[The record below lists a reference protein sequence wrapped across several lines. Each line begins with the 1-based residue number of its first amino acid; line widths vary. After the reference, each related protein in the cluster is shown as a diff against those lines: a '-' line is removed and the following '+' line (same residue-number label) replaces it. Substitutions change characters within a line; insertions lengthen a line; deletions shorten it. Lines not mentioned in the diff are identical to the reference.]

1 MGWGLGN
8 GERGGRRTSIRA
20 HLTSISVPKRRSS
33 KTLTD
38 SYGQEQSQRLPL
50 ERRTEKFPLT
60 LENCLRGEQSRE
72 NRRMEAL
79 GLLSC
84 L

>member
-1 MGWGLGN
+1 MDKS
-8 GERGGRRTSIRA
+8 R
-20 HLTSISVPKRRSS
+20 VK
-33 KTLTD
+33 
-38 SYGQEQSQRLPL
+38 RLPL

-60 LENCLRGEQSRE
+60 LENCLRGERSRE